1 MAIEVKLPKLAAS
14 MEDGVIS
21 KWLKAV
27 GEPVNRGEPLFEVES
42 DKVTTEVEAPAD
54 GILQQIVVGE
64 GQKIDVGTVLALIAA
79 PGESVPRVPTGSAAR
94 SAEPSSVT
102 NGDAKGTRATGAALA
117 VASPPSAA
125 AEVAEKIFIT
135 PRARKMAQE
144 LGIDIARVRGSGP
157 NGRILERDIVAAAP
171 VASPP
176 VASPTPVQPP
186 VAVPSLPLSGIRR
199 TIAERMLRSQQ
210 TVAEVT
216 LNAEVEMAE
225 VVKLREQVSAE
236 WLKLHGFKVTY
247 TEVIVKAV
255 AKALREFP
263 RLNASLT
270 DTGLVEH
277 ADVNVGVAVAL
288 DDGLIVPVVRNA
300 DGKSLLDIARTV
312 KDLGERA
319 RKSQLTRDELTGGT
333 FTVTNL
339 GTFGVETFTPIINWP
354 ECAILGV
361 GRIAERAVVRD
372 GQIVARPTMWLSLT
386 FDHRIVDGAPATQ
399 FLSRVQRL
407 LESPY
412 LLFV

>member
-1 MAIEVKLPKLAAS
+1 

-27 GEPVNRGEPLFEVES
+27 GEPVQRGEPLFEVES
-42 DKVTTEVEAPAD
+42 DKVTTEVEAPTD
-54 GILQQIVVGE
+54 GVLRQIVVGE
-64 GQKIDVGTVLALIAA
+64 GQKIDVGTVLAVIAA
-79 PGESVPRVPTGSAAR
+79 PGEATGGESAKPAANPA
-94 SAEPSSVT
+94 SHAATT
-102 NGDAKGTRATGAALA
+102 NGGAKDAGTA
-117 VASPPSAA
+117 VATASAPPAA
-125 AEVAEKIFIT
+125 PAVAEKIFIT
-135 PRARKMAQE
+135 PRARKVAQE
-144 LGIDIARVRGSGP
+144 LGVDITLIKGTGP
-157 NGRILERDIVAAAP
+157 SGRILERDIVAAAP
-171 VASPP
+171 SATVPAAPQPATPP
-176 VASPTPVQPP
+176 PAPTPVQPP
-186 VAVPSLPLSGIRR
+186 VVLPSLPLSGIRR
-199 TIAERMLRSQQ
+199 TIAERMVRSQQ

-216 LNAEVEMAE
+216 LNAEVDMAE
-225 VVKLREQVSAE
+225 VVKLRGQVSAE
-236 WLKLHGFKVTY
+236 WQKLHGFKVTY

-255 AKALREFP
+255 AKALREYP
-263 RLNASLT
+263 RLNSSLT
-270 DTGLVEH
+270 ETGLVEH
-277 ADVNVGVAVAL
+277 PEVNVGVAVAL

-300 DGKSLLDIARTV
+300 DGKSLLEIARIV

-319 RKSQLTRDELTGGT
+319 RKNQLSRDDLIGGT

-339 GTFGVETFTPIINWP
+339 GTLGVENFTPIINWP

-386 FDHRIVDGAPATQ
+386 FDHRIVDGAPAAQ